1 MIGVQELLAVA
12 LGIGKASFAVPSM
25 LVAAAAFYLVLS
37 LLADWF
43 GQSLE
48 RRARTVGTL
57 PEPIHR

>member
-1 MIGVQELLAVA
+1 
-12 LGIGKASFAVPSM
+12 
-25 LVAAAAFYLVLS
+25 VAAAAFYLVLS

-48 RRARTVGTL
+48 RRARAVRAL